1 MDDTT
6 ARLADYAL
14 AARFADLTPAVV
26 HETRRRLVDSVAC
39 AFGAWHDPLCR
50 AARAVAGRQDGPL
63 SASVWGCGW
72 RTSVESAAF
81 ANGTQVRMLDLSDMY
96 RVKSGGHPSDVI
108 AAVLAVA
115 DMLRADGPAAIEAI
129 VVAYEVYCTFCE
141 SIDVTAQGWDQ
152 PTFAVLGAAVGAA
165 KVMGLNRD
173 RMGDAIALALA
184 PNLALA
190 QTRTGDLSNWKGA
203 AAANAARNGVFAA
216 LLARAGVTG
225 PSAIFEGA
233 GGFWDAVGRFDWRI
247 GDGEP
252 RIARTNLKRYPVCY
266 HGQAAIDAALALR
279 PQLRL
284 DQIERIRIGT
294 YAQAVHYMGKESSRW
309 APRTRETADHS
320 LPYVVAVALRD
331 GGIDMN
337 SFDEGRLFDPGI
349 GRLMAATV
357 VEEDADLSARYPVSA
372 SCRIDVRMR
381 DGAAVAHEVRSP
393 AGHSDHPLSDAELE
407 AKFLSL
413 ARGFCSTDSARA
425 VLDALWRFDDA
436 RDVRELVALFRADD

>member
-14 AARFADLTPAVV
+14 ATRFADFTPTVI
-26 HETRRRLVDSVAC
+26 HETHRRLIDSVAC

-63 SASVWGCGW
+63 SAGVWGCDW

-108 AAVLAVA
+108 AAVLAAA
-115 DMLRADGPAAIEAI
+115 DMLRADGHTAIEGI

-141 SIDVTAQGWDQ
+141 TIDVTAQGWDQ
-152 PTFAVLGAAVGAA
+152 PTFSVLGAAIGAA
-165 KVMGLNRD
+165 KVMGLDRE
-173 RMGDAIALALA
+173 RMGHAIALALA

-190 QTRTGDLSNWKGA
+190 QTRTGDLSKWKGA

-216 LLARAGVTG
+216 LLAREGVSG
-225 PSAIFEGA
+225 PSAIFEGK
-233 GGFWDAVGRFDWRI
+233 GGFWDVVGRFDWRI
-247 GDGEP
+247 GAGEP
-252 RIARTNLKRYPVCY
+252 RICHTNIKRYPVCY
-266 HGQAAIDAALALR
+266 HGQGAIDAALALR
-279 PQLRL
+279 KEVAL
-284 DQIERIRIGT
+284 DHIERIRIGT
-294 YAQAVHYMGKESSRW
+294 YAQAVHYMGEEASRW

-331 GGIDMN
+331 GDVDMN
-337 SFDEGRLFDPGI
+337 SFDTGRLFDPAI
-349 GRLMAATV
+349 GRLMAATI

-372 SCRIDVRMR
+372 SCRLDILLRNGTR
-381 DGAAVAHEVRSP
+381 VAHEVRSP
-393 AGHSDHPLSDAELE
+393 AGHSDRPLDDAALD
-407 AKFLSL
+407 AMFLSL
-413 ARGFCSTDSARA
+413 AKGFCSAASARVA
-425 VLDALWRFDDA
+425 LDALWHFDSA
-436 RDVRELVALFRADD
+436 RDVREVLALFQADA